1 MINKKLINKFKY
13 LGKERYEDYI
23 EKFKKLNANELIELK
38 AEYEANVNVK
48 FDKSISGV
56 VGAIITFIICGMLG
70 LLGKFVYEIII
81 NSYKHSEQEALSF
94 MGNIFYFASS
104 IVIGILILMLI
115 YRSNIRKAYIRLQY
129 LNQYLKENS
138 GL

>member
-23 EKFKKLNANELIELK
+23 EKFKKLNPNELIELK

-56 VGAIITFIICGMLG
+56 SGAIIAFIICGMIG
-70 LLGKFVYEIII
+70 LLGKFVYEIIL
-81 NSYKHSEQEALSF
+81 NSYKHSEQEALSL

-104 IVIGILILMLI
+104 IVIGMLLLMLI
-115 YRSNIRKAYIRLQY
+115 YRNSIKRAYIRLQY
-129 LNQYLKENS
+129 LNQYLKENG

>member
-56 VGAIITFIICGMLG
+56 AGAIITFIICGMIG

-81 NSYKHSEQEALSF
+81 NSYKHSEQEALSL

-104 IVIGILILMLI
+104 IVIGMLILMLI
-115 YRSNIRKAYIRLQY
+115 YRSNIKKAYIRLQY

>member
-56 VGAIITFIICGMLG
+56 SSAIITFIICGMIG
-70 LLGKFVYEIII
+70 LLGKFVYEIIL
-81 NSYKHSEQEALSF
+81 NSYKHSEQEALSL

-104 IVIGILILMLI
+104 IVIGMILLMLI
-115 YRSNIRKAYIRLQY
+115 YRNSIKRAYIRLQY
-129 LNQYLKENS
+129 LNQYLKENG

>member
-23 EKFKKLNANELIELK
+23 EKFKKLNPNELIELK

-56 VGAIITFIICGMLG
+56 SGAIITFIICGMIG
-70 LLGKFVYEIII
+70 LLGKFVYEIIL
-81 NSYKHSEQEALSF
+81 NSYKHSEQEALSL

-104 IVIGILILMLI
+104 IVIVMLLLMLI
-115 YRSNIRKAYIRLQY
+115 YRNSIKRAYIRLQY
-129 LNQYLKENS
+129 LNQYLKENG